1 MPNDNSNRMLALC
14 IALIRQRLND
24 DLMIDT
30 MLEDGS
36 MVIKA
41 KSSGM
46 LRRDHSKD
54 FRSDLRRR
62 IREAQELLERAGF
75 ALSDEALV
83 DALEQSAGLASD
95 VKALWAEIR
104 LRGLA
109 D

>member
-1 MPNDNSNRMLALC
+1 MSIDNSNRMLALC
-14 IALIRQRLND
+14 TALIRQRLND
-24 DLMIDT
+24 DLVIDT
-30 MLEDGS
+30 MLENGS

-41 KSSGM
+41 KSGGF
-46 LRRDHSKD
+46 RRRNHSKD
-54 FRSDLRRR
+54 FREDLRRR

-83 DALEQSAGLASD
+83 DALEQTNGHGDDA
-95 VKALWAEIR
+95 KALWAEIR

>member
-1 MPNDNSNRMLALC
+1 MSIDNSNRMLALC

-24 DLMIDT
+24 DLVIDT
-30 MLEDGS
+30 MLENGS
-36 MVIKA
+36 MMIKA
-41 KSSGM
+41 KSGGL

-54 FRSDLRRR
+54 FREDLRRR

-83 DALEQSAGLASD
+83 DALEQTNGHGSD
-95 VKALWAEIR
+95 AKALWAEIR

>member
-1 MPNDNSNRMLALC
+1 MPIDNSNRMLALC

-24 DLMIDT
+24 DLVIDS
-30 MLEDGS
+30 MLENGS
-36 MVIKA
+36 MMIKA
-41 KSSGM
+41 KSGGM
-46 LRRDHSKD
+46 LRRNHSRD
-54 FRSDLRRR
+54 FRDDLRRR

-83 DALEQSAGLASD
+83 DALEQSNGLGNDA
-95 VKALWAEIR
+95 KAIWAEIR